1 MNLIPPFDAH
11 RVFIEPWTVN
21 LPQTVLIASIGLIVA
36 LSSALIGNY
45 LVLRRMSMLGDAI
58 SHSALPGI
66 VIAFL
71 ISGSRDSFALTIG
84 ALIAGVVTTVLI
96 EFIHRR
102 TIVKVDAAIGIV
114 FSMLFA
120 IGVLLLEFA
129 PHTDL
134 DPDCVLFGQLEYL
147 GVYAGSDP
155 LQSLLA
161 SPQFQLLAGVFALT
175 VLLIALFYKELLVSS
190 FDPLL
195 AGAQGFRPTFIHYA
209 MMCILSLIVVSAFEA
224 VGAILVIA
232 MLILPAA
239 SAHLVTNRLLHMI
252 LVSVVHALIS
262 TIGGVHLAIWLNCP
276 TSACMVLVG
285 AALFAIAWFIHS
297 RPFAS
302 VDLED
307 VDQANKNALLSPS
320 QGLAGETGECQ

>member
-1 MNLIPPFDAH
+1 MNHLIPPFDAYE
-11 RVFIEPWTVN
+11 VFVVPWTLN
-21 LPQTVLIASIGLIVA
+21 LPQTLLIAMIGLIVA

-84 ALIAGVVTTVLI
+84 ALVAGVVTTLLI

-102 TIVKVDAAIGIV
+102 TIVKIDAAIGIV

-120 IGVLLLEFA
+120 LGVLLLELA

-147 GVYAGSDP
+147 GVHSFDNVFIG
-155 LQSLLA
+155 LFA
-161 SPQFQLLAGVFALT
+161 SKQFQLLFGVFSITAL
-175 VLLIALFYKELLVSS
+175 LAIMFYKELLVSS

-195 AGAQGFRPTFIHYA
+195 AGAQGFHPDFIHYS
-209 MMCILSLIVVSAFEA
+209 MMCVLSLVVVSAFEA

-232 MLILPAA
+232 MLILPGA
-239 SAHLVTNRLLHMI
+239 SAYLITHRLPSMI
-252 LVSVVHALIS
+252 KLSIAHAILS
-262 TIGGVHLAIWLNCP
+262 TIGGVHLAVWWNCP

-285 AALFAIAWFIHS
+285 SALFVIAWL
-297 RPFAS
+297 AS
-302 VDLED
+302 AKPWQKVDTNSKPDRRL
-307 VDQANKNALLSPS
+307 V
-320 QGLAGETGECQ
+320 

>member
-1 MNLIPPFDAH
+1 MIDLIPEFDAY
-11 RVFIEPWTVN
+11 RVFVEPWTVN
-21 LPQTVLIASIGLIVA
+21 LSQTLLITSIGLIVA
-36 LSSALIGNY
+36 LSSALVGNY

-71 ISGSRDSFALTIG
+71 ISGSRDSFALTVG
-84 ALIAGVVTTVLI
+84 ALIAGVVTTLLI
-96 EFIHRR
+96 EFIHRK

-120 IGVLLLEFA
+120 LGVLLLEFA

-147 GVYAGSDP
+147 GVHTGGNVWA
-155 LQSLLA
+155 SLFE
-161 SPQFQLLAGVFALT
+161 SKQFQLLFGVFILT
-175 VLLIALFYKELLVSS
+175 VGLIVLFYKELLVSS

-195 AGAQGFRPTFIHYA
+195 AGAQGFRPQFIHYA
-209 MMCILSLIVVSAFEA
+209 MMCVLSLIVVSAFEA

-232 MLILPAA
+232 MLILPGA
-239 SAHLVTNRLLHMI
+239 SAYLLTDRLKVMI
-252 LVSVVHALIS
+252 TFSVIHATIS
-262 TIGGVHLAIWLNCP
+262 TIGGVHLAVWLNCP

-285 AALFAIAWFIHS
+285 AMLFGIAWFISS
-297 RPFAS
+297 RPFRNG
-302 VDLED
+302 
-307 VDQANKNALLSPS
+307 Q
-320 QGLAGETGECQ
+320 

>member
-1 MNLIPPFDAH
+1 MNQLIPEFDAH
-11 RVFIEPWTVN
+11 RVFVEPWTVN
-21 LPQTVLIASIGLIVA
+21 LSQTVLIACIGLIVA
-36 LSSALIGNY
+36 LSSALVGNY

-71 ISGSRDSFALTIG
+71 VSGSRDSFALTVG
-84 ALIAGVVTTVLI
+84 ALAAGVLTTVLI

-102 TIVKVDAAIGIV
+102 TIVKVDSAIGIV

-120 IGVLLLEFA
+120 LGVMLLEFA

-147 GVYAGSDP
+147 GVHGGDGIVAALVTSK
-155 LQSLLA
+155 
-161 SPQFQLLAGVFALT
+161 QFQLLFGVFLLT
-175 VLLIALFYKELLVSS
+175 ALLIVLFYKELLVSS

-195 AGAQGFRPTFIHYA
+195 AGAQGFRPQLIHYA
-209 MMCILSLIVVSAFEA
+209 MMCLLSLIVVSAFEA

-232 MLILPAA
+232 MLILPGA
-239 SAHLVTNRLLHMI
+239 SAYLLTNRLKVMI
-252 LVSVVHALIS
+252 GLSVGHALIS
-262 TIGGVHLAIWLNCP
+262 TLGGVHLAVWLNCP

-285 AALFAIAWFIHS
+285 AVLFAIAWFIYA
-297 RPFAS
+297 RPFAKKQS
-302 VDLED
+302 HAGDREMGMD
-307 VDQANKNALLSPS
+307 S
-320 QGLAGETGECQ
+320 QLDAA